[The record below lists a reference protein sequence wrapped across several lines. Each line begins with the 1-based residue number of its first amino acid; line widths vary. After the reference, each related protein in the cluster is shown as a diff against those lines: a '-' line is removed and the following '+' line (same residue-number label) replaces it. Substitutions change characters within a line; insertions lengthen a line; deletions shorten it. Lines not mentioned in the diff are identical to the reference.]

1 MLLVDIWS
9 FNYILRARVP
19 SGWSFRRC
27 PVLPRL
33 VSAVAASTPLFL
45 FRSAG
50 GTFRLRIDED
60 DVFWFLGVGLM

>member
-1 MLLVDIWS
+1 M
-9 FNYILRARVP
+9 LRACVP

-45 FRSAG
+45 FWSAG
-50 GTFRLRIDED
+50 GTFGLRIDED
-60 DVFWFLGVGLM
+60 DVF